1 MKAFKRRI
9 GYKGSAMNQKSAALN
24 IAVKEVKSTR
34 ALKTFIYLPEN
45 MHRGHPRWVP
55 PIYREE
61 WNYFHPRKNR
71 AFAFCDTV
79 LALAYREGRPAGRIM
94 GIINRRYNASRQER
108 NARFCSLECVNNQ
121 EVAHALLHYIECWA
135 RDRGMEKL
143 VGPMGFSDQDPE
155 GFLIEGFEHEP
166 TLATYYNFH
175 YIISLLEEEGYTKE
189 VDYVVYKIDVP
200 AEIPEFYK
208 RISARLSEKSGI
220 RPIEFSRKKDIKPYV
235 RPVFRLM
242 NDCFKDIYGYLPLD
256 EGEMDALGKKY
267 LFILDPR
274 FIKLVEK
281 NGDVVGFII
290 GVPNMSEGIRR
301 ARGRIFPL
309 GIFKILRSAKKTK
322 QLDLLLGGIREDH
335 RGKGLDVLL
344 GQKMLESAQKAGFSI
359 IDSHHEI
366 ETNRKMR
373 AEMERLGGTVYKR
386 FRIYKK
392 RVAGPEPRGKK

>member
-1 MKAFKRRI
+1 
-9 GYKGSAMNQKSAALN
+9 
-24 IAVKEVKSTR
+24 
-34 ALKTFIYLPEN
+34 
-45 MHRGHPRWVP
+45 
-55 PIYREE
+55 
-61 WNYFHPRKNR
+61 
-71 AFAFCDTV
+71 
-79 LALAYREGRPAGRIM
+79 
-94 GIINRRYNASRQER
+94 
-108 NARFCSLECVNNQ
+108 VNNQ
-121 EVAHALLHYIECWA
+121 EVAHALLEYIESWA
-135 RDRGMEKL
+135 RDREMEKL
-143 VGPMGFSDQDPE
+143 VGPLGFSDQDPE

-175 YIISLLEEEGYTKE
+175 YIISLLEKEGYTKE

-200 AEIPEFYK
+200 AEIPGFYQK
-208 RISARLSEKSGI
+208 ISARLSKTNGL
-220 RPIEFSRKKDIKPYV
+220 RAIEFSRKKDIKPYV

-256 EGEMDALGKKY
+256 EREMDALGKKY
-267 LFILDPR
+267 LVLLDPR

-309 GIFKILRSAKKTK
+309 GILKILRSAKKAK

-359 IDSHHEI
+359 IDSHHEL

-392 RVAGPEPRGKK
+392 RVAGHEPRGEK